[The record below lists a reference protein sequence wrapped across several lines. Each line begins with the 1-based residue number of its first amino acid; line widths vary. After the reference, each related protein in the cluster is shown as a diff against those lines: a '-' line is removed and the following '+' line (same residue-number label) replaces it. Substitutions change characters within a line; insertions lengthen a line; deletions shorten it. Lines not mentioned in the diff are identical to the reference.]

1 VALLREVHPGEVG
14 VTERI
19 KPSQRHPPVTVLFD
33 KGVKWRDRVPV
44 PGVAALLSEGDR
56 FFFGNFQ
63 APTAD
68 ELEELRREFSLH
80 PLAIEDVVTR
90 HQRPKI
96 DIYGDHYFLVFYRI
110 GSGGENG
117 DVLLQ
122 EVDCFIGRNFLIV
135 THDSELAL
143 LDDHFARF
151 CRTPGPKSVSVLL
164 YELLD
169 ALVDEYFPFLDDVAD
184 RSAEIE
190 DSLFH
195 AFNPDQLEKVLELK
209 RDLIRLRR
217 VISPERDV
225 LNVLLRRDPPVIDP
239 AQVVYFQDVYDHLVR
254 VTDSI
259 DTYRELLTGAL
270 DAFLSIQNNRLSE
283 IVRKLTVISVTFLPL
298 TFITGFFG
306 MNFDLFGGRVNTPLF
321 YLSLGLMVAV
331 PAVLVALLR
340 RKGIE

>member
-1 VALLREVHPGEVG
+1 MALLREVHPGEVG
-14 VTERI
+14 VTDRV
-19 KPSQRHPPVTVLFD
+19 KPSQRHPPITVLFEN
-33 KGVKWRDRVPV
+33 GVKWRERVPV
-44 PGVAALLSEGDR
+44 PGVAALLSEGER

-63 APTAD
+63 APTPD
-68 ELEELRREFSLH
+68 ELEKLRREFGLH

-110 GSGGENG
+110 GASDEKGE
-117 DVLLQ
+117 VLLQ
-122 EVDCFIGRNFLIV
+122 EVDFFIGRNFLIV
-135 THDSELAL
+135 THDSELPL
-143 LDDHFARF
+143 LDEHYARF
-151 CRTPGPKSVSVLL
+151 CRTPGPKSDSVLL

-169 ALVDEYFPFLDDVAD
+169 ALVDEYFPFLDDVAE

-195 AFNPDQLEKVLELK
+195 AFDASQLEKVLELK

-259 DTYRELLTGAL
+259 DTYRELLTGSL
-270 DAFLSIQNNRLSE
+270 EAFLSIQNNRLSE
-283 IVRKLTVISVTFLPL
+283 VVQKLTVISVTFLPL

-306 MNFDLFGGRVNTPLF
+306 MNFKAFEVLNTPLF
-321 YLSLGLMVAV
+321 ILSLVLMVTV
-331 PAVLVALLR
+331 PVVLLR
-340 RKGIE
+340 LLKRKGIE